1 MTANDLKNKWRREDE
16 DQRRSD
22 LRYILSTPSGRR
34 FVMHLITIS
43 GTYSMFRNLNPH
55 DMAVASGRRDMGLD
69 IISQANHADSEA
81 VLRATSE
88 RNTLIAERNKQIDNA
103 NNQTQETP

>member
-43 GTYSMFRNLNPH
+43 GVYSMFRCLNPH

-81 VLRATSE
+81 VLRAT
-88 RNTLIAERNKQIDNA
+88 AERNDLIALRNTQIDNA